1 MTADAETALIHTIPV
16 DRIRVANPR
25 SRNRE
30 MFAALVDSIAS
41 VGLKRPITV
50 RRTSIDEDGPKYDL
64 ICGQGRLEAVMA
76 LGETTIPALIEDTDE
91 ADAYLRGLIE
101 NMARRKH
108 TNRDLLTAIRI
119 MEDRGYSSTEIGA
132 KTGLDP
138 SYISGILT
146 LLREGE
152 ERLIAAV
159 ERGWMPI
166 YLASQIAHS
175 DDSTL
180 QNMLMDAYQEGTL
193 KGPQLLRVR
202 RLIERRKLIGKAYG
216 QKWPGKD
223 QPPSSR
229 RLAQVYQEEVHRQQ
243 MLIRKADIGEQ
254 RLIFLTSALRRLLAD
269 EHFRT
274 LLRAEGL
281 LDLPKPLADRL
292 KGEMP

>member
-1 MTADAETALIHTIPV
+1 MDGETETETIHVIPV
-16 DRIRVANPR
+16 ERIRIANPR

-30 MFAALVDSIAS
+30 MFAAMIDSIAS

-50 RRTSIDEDGPKYDL
+50 RECGRDQDGPRYDL
-64 ICGQGRLEAVMA
+64 ICGQGRLEAVVA
-76 LGETTIPALIEDTDE
+76 LGERTIPALIENTTE

-119 MEDRGYSSTEIGA
+119 LEDRGYSSPEIGA
-132 KTGLDP
+132 KTGLDS
-138 SYISGILT
+138 SYISEILI

-175 DDSTL
+175 DDSAM
-180 QNMLMDAYQEGTL
+180 QHSLMDAYQDGTL
-193 KGPQLLRVR
+193 KGPQLLKVR

-216 QKWPGKD
+216 HKWPGKD
-223 QPPSSR
+223 QPPSPR

-254 RLIFLTSALRRLLAD
+254 RLILLTSALRRLLAD

-292 KGEMP
+292 KGETL

>member
-1 MTADAETALIHTIPV
+1 MTEEADPALIHMIPV

-50 RRTSIDEDGPKYDL
+50 RRTGTDENGPKYDL

-76 LGETTIPALIEDTDE
+76 LGETTIPALIENTSE
-91 ADAYLRGLIE
+91 VEAYLRGLIE

-119 MEDRGYSSTEIGA
+119 MEDRGYTSPEIGA

-138 SYISGILT
+138 TYISEILL

-152 ERLIAAV
+152 DRLIAAV

-175 DDSTL
+175 DDSAL
-180 QNMLMDAYQEGTL
+180 QHSLMDAYQDGTL
-193 KGPQLLRVR
+193 KGPQLLKVR
-202 RLIERRKLIGKAYG
+202 RLIERRKLMGKAYG
-216 QKWPGKD
+216 HKLPGKD
-223 QPPSSR
+223 QPPSPR

-243 MLIRKADIGEQ
+243 MLIRKTDIGEQ
-254 RLIFLTSALRRLLAD
+254 RLILLTSALRRLLAD

-281 LDLPKPLADRL
+281 IDMPKPLADRL
-292 KGEMP
+292 KGEAS